1 MFDAQK
7 LGCPVDR
14 IQLKVGEVA
23 LGGRAFLAPMAGVT
37 DFTMRVIAERHGA
50 SATVSEMITGRG
62 ILRGDRETTHRI
74 RSDYQ
79 RARSAPRA
87 IQIAARDVRD
97 IEIASRHAEASGAD
111 WVDINMGCPC
121 KRVTGGMAGAA
132 LMRDLDQAT
141 SLIVSARRA
150 VKIPITLKLRLG
162 WDASSINAPE
172 LARRAE
178 GEGVALIT
186 VHGRT
191 RQQFY
196 SGQADW
202 QAIEQVKSV
211 VRIPVVANGDCAS
224 IEDARAMLNASG
236 ADAVMIGRAAIGRP
250 WLVGDIAH
258 FLTTGIQRESPAIEI
273 RGAIVKEHLQ
283 GLISLMG
290 EAGLRHARKH
300 LAAYVEHSFDAA
312 DHVICKLKQQ
322 LLTTSSM
329 NEAYDLIDQIFLSD
343 YAEVAA

>member
-7 LGCPVDR
+7 LGSPVDHR
-14 IQLKVGEVA
+14 QVKVGEVA
-23 LGGRAFLAPMAGVT
+23 LDGRAFLAPMAGVT

-50 SATVSEMITGRG
+50 SVTVSEMITGRG

-74 RSDYQ
+74 RSGYR

-150 VKIPITLKLRLG
+150 VKIPITLKMRLG

-172 LARRAE
+172 LARRA
-178 GEGVALIT
+178 
-186 VHGRT
+186 GRRGCRT
-191 RQQFY
+191 DYGSWSHATAILLR
-196 SGQADW
+196 SG
-202 QAIEQVKSV
+202 
-211 VRIPVVANGDCAS
+211 
-224 IEDARAMLNASG
+224 
-236 ADAVMIGRAAIGRP
+236 
-250 WLVGDIAH
+250 
-258 FLTTGIQRESPAIEI
+258 
-273 RGAIVKEHLQ
+273 
-283 GLISLMG
+283 GL
-290 EAGLRHARKH
+290 AG
-300 LAAYVEHSFDAA
+300 Y
-312 DHVICKLKQQ
+312 
-322 LLTTSSM
+322 
-329 NEAYDLIDQIFLSD
+329 
-343 YAEVAA
+343 

>member
-7 LGCPVDR
+7 LGSPVDHR
-14 IQLKVGEVA
+14 QVKVGEVA
-23 LGGRAFLAPMAGVT
+23 LDGRAFLAPMAGVT
-37 DFTMRVIAERHGA
+37 DFTMRIIAERHGA
-50 SATVSEMITGRG
+50 SVTVSEMITGRG

-74 RSDYQ
+74 RSDYR

-150 VKIPITLKLRLG
+150 VKIPITLKMRLG

-258 FLTTGIQRESPAIEI
+258 FLTTGTQRESPAIKI
-273 RGAIVKEHLQ
+273 RGAIVKEHLH